1 METLSVNIIKMRD
14 SFLKKYSDLSL
25 NNLSLKLKELLE
37 KETDEIKRIV
47 ILASR
52 VEAIRKRIEQIA
64 SVLPIKQTISV
75 DDKNNQ
81 SLSNNENLDE
91 KPKNEKIEN
100 WIKVIIKE
108 STEVNGVRFPEGI
121 KIDVTKEDSVRLI
134 QSGKAELV

>member
-1 METLSVNIIKMRD
+1 METLSINIIKIRD

-25 NNLSLKLKELLE
+25 VNLSFKLKELLE

-52 VEAIRKRIEQIA
+52 VEAIRKRIAEIT
-64 SVLPIKQTISV
+64 SVLPVKQVITG
-75 DDKNNQ
+75 NNEQ
-81 SLSNNENLDE
+81 IRTESNNENSGE
-91 KPKNEKIEN
+91 KSKNQKIDN

-121 KIDVTKEDSVRLI
+121 KIDVTKEDSKRLI
-134 QSGKAELV
+134 ESGKAELV

>member
-1 METLSVNIIKMRD
+1 METLSINIIKMRD

-25 NNLSLKLKELLE
+25 VNLSFKLKELLE

-52 VEAIRKRIEQIA
+52 VEAIRKRIAEIT
-64 SVLPIKQTISV
+64 SVLPVKQVITG
-75 DDKNNQ
+75 NNEQ
-81 SLSNNENLDE
+81 IRTESNNENSGE
-91 KPKNEKIEN
+91 KSKNQKIDN

-121 KIDVTKEDSVRLI
+121 KIDVTKEDSKRLI
-134 QSGKAELV
+134 ESGKAELV

>member
-47 ILASR
+47 ILASI

-64 SVLPIKQTISV
+64 SVLPIKQTFSGDNKI
-75 DDKNNQ
+75 NE
-81 SLSNNENLDE
+81 SLSNKENPDE